1 MTLLGHIENG
11 AVVLDDAVDLPEGA
25 QVRIEVIPAESPKIL
40 HPEVQ
45 KIYGILRHVE
55 DIDQARLQDIEEKHL
70 L

>member
-25 QVRIEVIPAESPKIL
+25 QVRIEVIPAVSPRIL

-45 KIYGILRHVE
+45 KIYGLLQHIE
-55 DIDQARLQDIEEKHL
+55 DIDRARLQAIEEKHL